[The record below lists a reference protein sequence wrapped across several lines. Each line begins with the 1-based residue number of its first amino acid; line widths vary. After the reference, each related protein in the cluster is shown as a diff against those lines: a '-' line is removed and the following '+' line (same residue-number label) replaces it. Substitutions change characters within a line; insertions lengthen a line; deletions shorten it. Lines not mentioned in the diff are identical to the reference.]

1 MKPADQYERI
11 ANYVRTSDLPRKEIK
26 LAGLRRA
33 EMLGIPMALV
43 CDPVSN
49 IYMIL
54 VDGISIDTS
63 ELENGYWL

>member
-1 MKPADQYERI
+1 MKPANQYERI
-11 ANYVRTSDLPRKEIK
+11 ANHVRSSDLPRKEMK

-33 EMLGIPMALV
+33 ETLSIPMALV

-49 IYMIL
+49 IHMIL
-54 VDGISIDTS
+54 VDGIAIDTS